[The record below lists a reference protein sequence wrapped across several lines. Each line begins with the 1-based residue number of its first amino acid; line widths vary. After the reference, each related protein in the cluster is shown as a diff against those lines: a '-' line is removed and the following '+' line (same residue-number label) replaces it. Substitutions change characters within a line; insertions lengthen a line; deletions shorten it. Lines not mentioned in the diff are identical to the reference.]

1 MKRFLYTVLIL
12 LPLFAKT
19 VFAQPVINERFFI
32 DEATYSIFSSVFVT
46 DSCYFVGSVQS
57 SDVGLST
64 IESSLIK
71 FNFDGII
78 EESETLQ
85 NDTVGIG
92 FWYTTELIQTLDN
105 NFSTITLSHSTTGIQ
120 TIAFIKLNSF
130 GDTINTEYFPQFYLE
145 DLNEARAP
153 KSLFQDS
160 DSTYFGVFEM
170 QHSENFLIG
179 FTFFRL
185 DKNGNLL
192 YKKNFYGDSPSGFNA
207 LTSASMIKTGE
218 NELMI
223 GCAYRKDY
231 GDTEDKRHHTRLY
244 KIDTLGEVLETH
256 TNLVDT
262 FNLDCNSLTKTSDGG
277 YLYCG
282 RVGRYYPEPNSIDYR
297 MHVVK
302 LNADYSVDWKLPFGV
317 FTSGFITNLS
327 KILPLNETEFV
338 VTGYYPADEFGVMGC
353 LLKFNIVGELIWH
366 RKYRKITKW
375 GGGGEHYLYDV
386 ERTPDDGFVMVGQA
400 IDNLGYSDLP
410 GQKAW
415 LVKTDEYGCIVPGCE
430 DDDVGIAEG
439 TDVVRSRVYPNPA
452 QNTLFYYHHQ
462 DAFEPVTIA
471 IYSINGQQVHEWQL
485 NTNNVT
491 CEVDIDY
498 FEPGVYVLRA
508 TNLAGKVLATEK
520 FVKE

>member
-1 MKRFLYTVLIL
+1 L
-12 LPLFAKT
+12 
-19 VFAQPVINERFFI
+19 AQPIINERYTI
-32 DEATYSIFSSVFVT
+32 NDETNAIFSTVILTGDQFIVS
-46 DSCYFVGSVQS
+46 GLQS
-57 SDVGLST
+57 SMAGFNDN
-64 IESSLIK
+64 ESSLSYI
-71 FNFDGII
+71 NFEGVLDSINVYSNDSLGI
-78 EESETLQ
+78 SFMQHSKMVL
-85 NDTVGIG
+85 
-92 FWYTTELIQTLDN
+92 TLDN
-105 NFSTITLSHSTTGIQ
+105 QLAH
-120 TIAFIKLNSF
+120 IALAATSAYPYSYMFYKMTMN
-130 GDTINTEYFPQFYLE
+130 GDTILTSYFPEFYE
-145 DLNEARAP
+145 DSNEGLNP
-153 KSLFQDS
+153 STLIQDT
-160 DSTYFGVFEM
+160 DSSYFGIVHIYNNE
-170 QHSENFLIG
+170 SLVGG

-223 GCAYRKDY
+223 GCAYRRDY
-231 GDTEDKRHHTRLY
+231 GETEDKRHHTRLY

-282 RVGRYYPEPNSIDYR
+282 RVGRYYPEPNGILYR

-317 FTSGFITNLS
+317 FTGGFATNFS

-338 VTGYYPADEFGVMGC
+338 VTGYYPADEYGIMGC
-353 LLKFNIVGELIWH
+353 LLKFNIDGELLWH
-366 RKYRKITKW
+366 RKYRKVTKW

-415 LVKTDEYGCIVPGCE
+415 LRKN
-430 DDDVGIAEG
+430 
-439 TDVVRSRVYPNPA
+439 R
-452 QNTLFYYHHQ
+452 
-462 DAFEPVTIA
+462 
-471 IYSINGQQVHEWQL
+471 
-485 NTNNVT
+485 
-491 CEVDIDY
+491 
-498 FEPGVYVLRA
+498 
-508 TNLAGKVLATEK
+508 
-520 FVKE
+520 